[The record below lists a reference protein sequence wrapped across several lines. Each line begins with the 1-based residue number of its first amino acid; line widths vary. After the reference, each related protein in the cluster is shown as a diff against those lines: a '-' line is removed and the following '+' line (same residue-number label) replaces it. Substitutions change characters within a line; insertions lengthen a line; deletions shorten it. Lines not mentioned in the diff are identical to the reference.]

1 MSSQPLEVRLAGRSY
16 PLHVAV
22 GVSGAWRGAAAAR
35 AATTRVVVTNRT
47 VAALYPQLVSGEAV
61 DLCVELEDGERF
73 KTAESLD
80 RIYSAMLAA
89 RCDRKSLIVAV
100 GGGVVGDLAGFAAAT
115 YMRGIP
121 FIQVPT
127 TLLAQVDSS
136 IGGKT
141 AINHP
146 LGKNMIGAFHQPR
159 EVFIDPLLL
168 NTLPGRE
175 LSAGFAEV
183 IKHALIRDAAYL
195 GWLEDHATHLMNRDP
210 VLLTEAIRRSCEI
223 KAAIVEA
230 DEFETGDRA
239 LLNLGHTFGH
249 ALEAVLGYGT
259 WLHGEAVG
267 CGLVLA
273 ADMSAR
279 LGLIDEAAVGRV
291 KRIVRAFGLPVQVP
305 AAAATADLVQAMLL
319 DKKNEGGTVRF
330 ILLKALGAGAIRP
343 ESVELAGQV
352 IDANR

>member
-1 MSSQPLEVRLAGRSY
+1 MGCANEWRAGS
-16 PLHVAV
+16 VAV
-22 GVSGAWRGAAAAR
+22 TS
-35 AATTRVVVTNRT
+35 TRRIVVTNKT
-47 VAALYPQLVSGEAV
+47 IAALYSDLVASQGS
-61 DLCVELEDGERF
+61 DLSIVLEDGEAH
-73 KTAESLD
+73 KTNVSLE

-89 RCDRKSLIVAV
+89 RCDRRSVIIAV
-100 GGGVVGDLAGFAAAT
+100 GGGVVGDTAGFAAAT

-146 LGKNMIGAFHQPR
+146 LGKNMIGAFHQPS

-168 NTLPGRE
+168 NTLPDAE
-175 LSAGFAEV
+175 LSAGFAEI

-195 GWLEDHATHLMNRDP
+195 DWLEANSAGLLARDP
-210 VLLTEAIRRSCEI
+210 ELLTHAIRRSCEI

-230 DEFETGDRA
+230 DEFETGERA

-249 ALEAVLGYGT
+249 ALEAVLGFGT
-259 WLHGEAVG
+259 WLHGQAVG

-279 LGLIDEAAVGRV
+279 LGLIAPSAVGRV
-291 KRIVRAFGLPVQVP
+291 ERIVNAFRLPVRVP
-305 AAAATADLVQAMLL
+305 AEASTQALVDAMLL
-319 DKKNEGGTVRF
+319 DKKNEGGRVRF
-330 ILLKALGAGAIRP
+330 ILLESIGRGVIRP
-343 ESVELAGQV
+343 ESVELGAQV
-352 IDANR
+352 IDAHR